1 MRRFVIFVLTPVA
14 ARLEGVSPNT
24 LTLFATVAGL
34 LAGIAYALTRQH
46 IVFYFVAGALVG
58 VSGIFDALDGLV
70 ARQTDRMS
78 RAGDFLDHLGDRI
91 VEVAIFTGMAF
102 MPGVNTPLALS
113 VVIVSLLH
121 SDLGTQIQASFGKR
135 YYGGAGKTELFIA
148 LVLLTPL
155 LAFFPS
161 LSLPFGPPGV
171 GNGVFMVMGTIIAAS
186 FLHRLSHALRLVLRD
201 KEGE

>member
-1 MRRFVIFVLTPVA
+1 MPERALADLGLQGECPFQDNVL
-14 ARLEGVSPNT
+14 
-24 LTLFATVAGL
+24 
-34 LAGIAYALTRQH
+34 
-46 IVFYFVAGALVG
+46 VFYQSRQNDAAVPHFGSDPDVPHREH
-58 VSGIFDALDGLV
+58 VSLLLDKDDLLPVDALDGLV

-121 SDLGTQIQASFGKR
+121 SNLGTQIHASFGKR

-171 GNGVFMVMGTIIAAS
+171 GNGVFMVMGAIITAS

-201 KEGE
+201 KERE